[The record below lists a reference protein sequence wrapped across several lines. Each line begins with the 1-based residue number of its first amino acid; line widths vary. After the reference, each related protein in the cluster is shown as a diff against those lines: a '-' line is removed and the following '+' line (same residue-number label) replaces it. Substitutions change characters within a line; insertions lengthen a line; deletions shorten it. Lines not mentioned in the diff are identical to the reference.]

1 MDLVISYHDKHRRFI
16 EFIAKKNMKKKFIPY
31 SIILIFLIIFLIFY
45 KSLKDTNIY
54 TPETNINNNI
64 PVFSTELLL
73 SKNKITSTEIFELDK
88 FYLLNIWASW
98 CAPCRDEH
106 QLLMGLSKNNKLT
119 IIGINYKD
127 KEKNAKSFLAELGN
141 PYEKIIVDKN
151 GTNSI
156 EWGAFGVP
164 ETFII
169 YNNKII
175 KKYIGP
181 LNQELT
187 KEISNFIK

>member
-1 MDLVISYHDKHRRFI
+1 
-16 EFIAKKNMKKKFIPY
+16 MKKKLIPY
-31 SIILIFLIIFLIFY
+31 SIIFIFLIIFAVFY

-54 TPETNINNNI
+54 TPETNIKNDI
-64 PVFSTELLL
+64 PIFSTKLLFSNDKL
-73 SKNKITSTEIFELDK
+73 NTTEIFELDK

-98 CAPCRDEH
+98 CVPCRDEH
-106 QLLMGLSKNNKLT
+106 PILMSLSKNNKLT
-119 IIGINYKD
+119 IIGMNYKD
-127 KEKNAKSFLAELGN
+127 NKKNAKSFLDELGN
-141 PYEKIIVDKN
+141 PYEKTIVDKN

-181 LNQELT
+181 LNQELLS
-187 KEISNFIK
+187 EIKTIIK

>member
-1 MDLVISYHDKHRRFI
+1 
-16 EFIAKKNMKKKFIPY
+16 MKKKLVPY
-31 SIILIFLIIFLIFY
+31 SIILIFLIIFVIFY

-54 TPETNINNNI
+54 TPKVKINNDI
-64 PVFSTELLL
+64 PIFSAELLL
-73 SKNKITSTEIFELDK
+73 SNDKLSSTKIFELEK

-98 CAPCRDEH
+98 CVPCRDEH
-106 QLLMGLSKNNKLT
+106 SILMSLSKNDKLNV
-119 IIGINYKD
+119 IGMNYKD
-127 KEKNAKSFLAELGN
+127 NKKNAKTFLVELGN

-181 LNQELT
+181 LNQELMM
-187 KEISNFIK
+187 EIQKILK

>member
-1 MDLVISYHDKHRRFI
+1 MT
-16 EFIAKKNMKKKFIPY
+16 KKLAPY
-31 SIILIFLIIFLIFY
+31 LIILIFIIIFIVFF

-54 TPETNINNNI
+54 TPEVKINKNI
-64 PVFSTELLL
+64 PIFSAELLFSNNEL
-73 SKNKITSTEIFELDK
+73 SSTEIFELDK

-106 QLLMGLSKNNKLT
+106 PILMSLGKNNKLN
-119 IIGINYKD
+119 IIGMNYKD
-127 KEKNAKSFLAELGN
+127 NKENAKSFLVELGN
-141 PYEKIIVDKN
+141 PYKQIIIDKN

-169 YNNKII
+169 KNNKII
-175 KKYIGP
+175 KKFIGP
-181 LNQELT
+181 LNQELLI
-187 KEISNFIK
+187 EIQKILK

>member
-1 MDLVISYHDKHRRFI
+1 
-16 EFIAKKNMKKKFIPY
+16 MKKKLIPY
-31 SIILIFLIIFLIFY
+31 SIILIFLIIFVVFY

-54 TPETNINNNI
+54 TPEVKINNDI
-64 PVFSTELLL
+64 PIFSAKLLL
-73 SKNKITSTEIFELDK
+73 LNESSTSTEIFKSDQ

-106 QLLMGLSKNNKLT
+106 PILMSLSKNNKLT
-119 IIGINYKD
+119 IIGMNYKD
-127 KEKNAKSFLAELGN
+127 NKKNAKSFLDELGN

-181 LNQELT
+181 LNQEFFL
-187 KEISNFIK
+187 EIQNLIK

>member
-1 MDLVISYHDKHRRFI
+1 MKTKLIS
-16 EFIAKKNMKKKFIPY
+16 Y
-31 SIILIFLIIFLIFY
+31 SIIIIFLVIFGVFY
-45 KSLKDTNIY
+45 KSLKDTNVY
-54 TPETNINNNI
+54 TPEVNINIDI
-64 PVFSTELLL
+64 PIFSAELLL
-73 SKNKITSTEIFELDK
+73 LNKKLNSSEIFELNK

-98 CAPCRDEH
+98 CVPCRDEH
-106 QLLMGLSKNNKLT
+106 PILMSLSKNNKLT

-127 KEKNAKSFLAELGN
+127 SQKNAKNFLFELGN
-141 PYEKIIVDKN
+141 PYEQIIVDKN

-164 ETFII
+164 ENFII

-181 LNQELT
+181 LNQELMM
-187 KEISNFIK
+187 EIQNLIK

>member
-1 MDLVISYHDKHRRFI
+1 
-16 EFIAKKNMKKKFIPY
+16 MKKKFIPY

-88 FYLLNIWASW
+88 FYLINIWASW
-98 CAPCRDEH
+98 CVPCRDEH

>member
-1 MDLVISYHDKHRRFI
+1 MAISYHDKPRWFYK
-16 EFIAKKNMKKKFIPY
+16 FFTKKNMKKKLVPSLIV
-31 SIILIFLIIFLIFY
+31 LIFVVIFVVFY

-54 TPETNINNNI
+54 TPEVEINNDI
-64 PVFSTELLL
+64 PIFSAKLLFSNVEL
-73 SKNKITSTEIFELDK
+73 SSTEIFELDK

-106 QLLMGLSKNNKLT
+106 SILMNLSKNNKLT
-119 IIGINYKD
+119 VIGMNYKD
-127 KEKNAKSFLAELGN
+127 NKKNAKSFLIELGN
-141 PYEKIIVDKN
+141 PYKKIIVDKN

-181 LNQELT
+181 LNKQLLM
-187 KEISNFIK
+187 EIQKIIK

>member
-1 MDLVISYHDKHRRFI
+1 
-16 EFIAKKNMKKKFIPY
+16 MKKKLIPY
-31 SIILIFLIIFLIFY
+31 SIILIFLIIFIIFY

-54 TPETNINNNI
+54 TPETKINNDI
-64 PVFSTELLL
+64 PIFSADLLFL
-73 SKNKITSTEIFELDK
+73 NENSTSTEIFELDK

-98 CAPCRDEH
+98 CVPCRDEH
-106 QLLMGLSKNNKLT
+106 PLLMSLSQNDKLT

-127 KEKNAKSFLAELGN
+127 NKNNAKSFLAELGN
-141 PYEKIIVDKN
+141 PYKKIIVDKN

-181 LNQELT
+181 LNQVLFM
-187 KEISNFIK
+187 EIQKIIK

>member
-1 MDLVISYHDKHRRFI
+1 
-16 EFIAKKNMKKKFIPY
+16 MKKKLIPY
-31 SIILIFLIIFLIFY
+31 SIILIFLIIFAVFY
-45 KSLKDTNIY
+45 NSLKDTNIY
-54 TPETNINNNI
+54 TPEANIKNDI
-64 PVFSTELLL
+64 PIFSIELLF
-73 SKNKITSTEIFELDK
+73 SNDKKNTNEIFELDK

-98 CAPCRDEH
+98 CVPCRDEH
-106 QLLMGLSKNNKLT
+106 PILMSLSKNNKLT
-119 IIGINYKD
+119 IIGMNYKD
-127 KEKNAKSFLAELGN
+127 NKKNAKSFLDELGN

-151 GTNSI
+151 GINSI

-181 LNQELT
+181 LNSELLI
-187 KEISNFIK
+187 EIQKIIK

>member
-1 MDLVISYHDKHRRFI
+1 
-16 EFIAKKNMKKKFIPY
+16 MKKKLIPY
-31 SIILIFLIIFLIFY
+31 SIILFFLIIFAVFY

-54 TPETNINNNI
+54 TPATKINNDI
-64 PVFSTELLL
+64 PIFSADLMFLNEN
-73 SKNKITSTEIFELDK
+73 SISTEIFELDK

-98 CAPCRDEH
+98 CVPCRDEH
-106 QLLMGLSKNNKLT
+106 PILMSLSKNNKLT
-119 IIGINYKD
+119 IIGMNYKD
-127 KEKNAKSFLAELGN
+127 NKKNAKSFLDELGN
-141 PYEKIIVDKN
+141 PYKKILLDKN
-151 GTNSI
+151 GTYSI

-181 LNQELT
+181 LNNELLI
-187 KEISNFIK
+187 EIQKIIK

>member
-1 MDLVISYHDKHRRFI
+1 
-16 EFIAKKNMKKKFIPY
+16 MKQKLILY
-31 SIILIFLIIFLIFY
+31 SIILIFLIIFAVFY

-54 TPETNINNNI
+54 TPETKINNDI
-64 PVFSTELLL
+64 PIFSAEFLL
-73 SKNKITSTEIFELDK
+73 SNENSNSTEIFELDK

-98 CAPCRDEH
+98 CVPCRDEH
-106 QLLMGLSKNNKLT
+106 PILMSLSKNNKLT
-119 IIGINYKD
+119 IIGMNYKD
-127 KEKNAKSFLAELGN
+127 NKKNAKSFLDELGN
-141 PYEKIIVDKN
+141 PYKKILLDKN
-151 GTNSI
+151 GTYSI

-181 LNQELT
+181 LNNELLI
-187 KEISNFIK
+187 EIQKIIK

>member
-1 MDLVISYHDKHRRFI
+1 
-16 EFIAKKNMKKKFIPY
+16 MKKKLIPY
-31 SIILIFLIIFLIFY
+31 SIILIFLIIFVVFY

-54 TPETNINNNI
+54 TPEVKINNDI
-64 PVFSTELLL
+64 PIFSAELLL
-73 SKNKITSTEIFELDK
+73 LNENSTSTEIFKSDQ

-106 QLLMGLSKNNKLT
+106 PILMSLSKNNKLN
-119 IIGINYKD
+119 IIGMNYKD
-127 KEKNAKSFLAELGN
+127 NKENAKSFLVELGN
-141 PYEKIIVDKN
+141 PYKQIIIDKN

-169 YNNKII
+169 KNNKII
-175 KKYIGP
+175 KKFIGP
-181 LNQELT
+181 LNQELLI
-187 KEISNFIK
+187 EIQKILK

>member
-1 MDLVISYHDKHRRFI
+1 
-16 EFIAKKNMKKKFIPY
+16 MKKKLISY
-31 SIILIFLIIFLIFY
+31 SIILIFLIIIIVFY
-45 KSLKDTNIY
+45 KSLKDTSIY
-54 TPETNINNNI
+54 TPEMKINNDI
-64 PVFSTELLL
+64 PIFSAKLLL
-73 SKNKITSTEIFELDK
+73 LNENSTSTEIFKSDQ

-106 QLLMGLSKNNKLT
+106 PILMSLSKNNKLT
-119 IIGINYKD
+119 IIGMNYKD
-127 KEKNAKSFLAELGN
+127 NKKNAKSFLDELGN

-181 LNQELT
+181 LNQEFFL
-187 KEISNFIK
+187 EIQNLIK

>member
-1 MDLVISYHDKHRRFI
+1 MAYIVYLKKDMKNKSLPFFLVIVLSFI
-16 EFIAKKNMKKKFIPY
+16 FF
-31 SIILIFLIIFLIFY
+31 IFY
-45 KSLKDTNIY
+45 KGLQNTKIYEPKIKIGKD
-54 TPETNINNNI
+54 I
-64 PVFSTELLL
+64 PIFKAKTLNGD
-73 SKNKITSTEIFELDK
+73 NKINSINYFKRDK

-98 CAPCRDEH
+98 CVPCRDEH
-106 QLLMGLSKNNKLT
+106 QFLMSLSKNNKLT
-119 IIGINYKD
+119 IIGMNYKD
-127 KEKNAKSFLAELGN
+127 NKKNAKSFLDELGN

-181 LNQELT
+181 LNQELSL
-187 KEISNFIK
+187 EIKNLIK

>member
-1 MDLVISYHDKHRRFI
+1 
-16 EFIAKKNMKKKFIPY
+16 MKKKLIPY
-31 SIILIFLIIFLIFY
+31 SIILIFLIIFVVFY
-45 KSLKDTNIY
+45 ESLKDTNIY
-54 TPETNINNNI
+54 TPEVKINNDI
-64 PVFSTELLL
+64 PIFSAELLL
-73 SKNKITSTEIFELDK
+73 LNENSTSTEIFKSDQ

-106 QLLMGLSKNNKLT
+106 SILMSLSKNNKLT
-119 IIGINYKD
+119 IIGMNYKD
-127 KEKNAKSFLAELGN
+127 NKKNAKSFLDELGN

-181 LNQELT
+181 LNQVVFM
-187 KEISNFIK
+187 EIQKIIK

>member
-1 MDLVISYHDKHRRFI
+1 M
-16 EFIAKKNMKKKFIPY
+16 KNKLIPY
-31 SIILIFLIIFLIFY
+31 SIILIFLIIFVVFY

-54 TPETNINNNI
+54 TPETKINNNI
-64 PVFSTELLL
+64 PIFSADLLFL
-73 SKNKITSTEIFELDK
+73 DKNSISTEIFELDK

-98 CAPCRDEH
+98 CVPCRDEH
-106 QLLMGLSKNNKLT
+106 PILMSLSKNNKLT
-119 IIGINYKD
+119 IIGMNYKD
-127 KEKNAKSFLAELGN
+127 NKENAKSFLAELGS

-151 GTNSI
+151 GINSI
-156 EWGAFGVP
+156 EWGAYGVP

-181 LNQELT
+181 LNQELLI
-187 KEISNFIK
+187 EIQKIIK

>member
-1 MDLVISYHDKHRRFI
+1 MAISNHDKSGWFNKL
-16 EFIAKKNMKKKFIPY
+16 FTKKNMKNKLIPY
-31 SIILIFLIIFLIFY
+31 SIILIFLIIFAVFY

-54 TPETNINNNI
+54 TPETKINNDI
-64 PVFSTELLL
+64 PIFSAELLL
-73 SKNKITSTEIFELDK
+73 SNENSNSTEIFELDK

-98 CAPCRDEH
+98 CVPCRDEH
-106 QLLMGLSKNNKLT
+106 PILMSLSKNNKLI
-119 IIGINYKD
+119 IIGMNYKD
-127 KEKNAKSFLAELGN
+127 NIKNAKSFLDELGN
-141 PYEKIIVDKN
+141 PYEKIILDKN

-181 LNQELT
+181 LNNELLI
-187 KEISNFIK
+187 EIQKIIK

>member
-1 MDLVISYHDKHRRFI
+1 
-16 EFIAKKNMKKKFIPY
+16 MKKKLIPY
-31 SIILIFLIIFLIFY
+31 SIILIFLIIFIVFY

-54 TPETNINNNI
+54 TPEVKINNDI
-64 PVFSTELLL
+64 PIFSAKLLL
-73 SKNKITSTEIFELDK
+73 LNESSTSTEIFKSDQ

-106 QLLMGLSKNNKLT
+106 PILMSLSKNNKLT
-119 IIGINYKD
+119 IIGMNYKD
-127 KEKNAKSFLAELGN
+127 NKKNAKSFLDELGN

-181 LNQELT
+181 LNQEFFLEIQNLT
-187 KEISNFIK
+187 K

>member
-1 MDLVISYHDKHRRFI
+1 
-16 EFIAKKNMKKKFIPY
+16 MKKKLIPY
-31 SIILIFLIIFLIFY
+31 SIILIFLIIFVVFY

-54 TPETNINNNI
+54 TPEVKINNDI
-64 PVFSTELLL
+64 PIFSAELLL
-73 SKNKITSTEIFELDK
+73 LNENSTSTEIFKSDQ

-106 QLLMGLSKNNKLT
+106 SILMSLSKNNKLT
-119 IIGINYKD
+119 IIGMNYKD
-127 KEKNAKSFLAELGN
+127 NKKNAKSFLDELGN

-181 LNQELT
+181 LNQEFFL
-187 KEISNFIK
+187 EIQNLIK

>member
-1 MDLVISYHDKHRRFI
+1 MTKKLV
-16 EFIAKKNMKKKFIPY
+16 PY
-31 SIILIFLIIFLIFY
+31 LIILIFIIIFIVFF

-54 TPETNINNNI
+54 TPEVKINKNI
-64 PVFSTELLL
+64 PIFSAELLFSNNEL
-73 SKNKITSTEIFELDK
+73 SSTEIFEVDK

-106 QLLMGLSKNNKLT
+106 PILMSLGKNNKLN
-119 IIGINYKD
+119 IIGMNYKD
-127 KEKNAKSFLAELGN
+127 NKENAKSFLVELGN
-141 PYEKIIVDKN
+141 PYKQIIIDKN

-169 YNNKII
+169 KNNKII
-175 KKYIGP
+175 KKFIGP
-181 LNQELT
+181 LNQELLI
-187 KEISNFIK
+187 EIQKILK

>member
-1 MDLVISYHDKHRRFI
+1 
-16 EFIAKKNMKKKFIPY
+16 MKKKFIPY
-31 SIILIFLIIFLIFY
+31 SIILTFVIIFVVFY

-54 TPETNINNNI
+54 TPETKINNDI
-64 PVFSTELLL
+64 PIFSTELLL
-73 SKNKITSTEIFELDK
+73 SKNKLNSTEIFELDK

-98 CAPCRDEH
+98 CVPCRNEH
-106 QLLMGLSKNNKLT
+106 PLLMSLSQNDKLT

-127 KEKNAKSFLAELGN
+127 NKNNAKSFLAELGN

-151 GTNSI
+151 GINSI

-181 LNQELT
+181 LNQVVFM
-187 KEISNFIK
+187 EIQKIIK

>member
-1 MDLVISYHDKHRRFI
+1 
-16 EFIAKKNMKKKFIPY
+16 MKKKLTPY
-31 SIILIFLIIFLIFY
+31 LIILIFLITFVVFY
-45 KSLKDTNIY
+45 KSLKDSNIY
-54 TPETNINNNI
+54 TPEVKINNDI
-64 PVFSTELLL
+64 PIFSAKLLL
-73 SKNKITSTEIFELDK
+73 LNENSNSTEIFKSDQ

-106 QLLMGLSKNNKLT
+106 PILMSLSKNNKLT
-119 IIGINYKD
+119 IIGMNYKD
-127 KEKNAKSFLAELGN
+127 NKKNAKSFLDKLGN

-156 EWGAFGVP
+156 DWGAFGVP

-175 KKYIGP
+175 KKFIGP
-181 LNQELT
+181 LNNELLI
-187 KEISNFIK
+187 EIQKIIK

>member
-1 MDLVISYHDKHRRFI
+1 MTKKLV
-16 EFIAKKNMKKKFIPY
+16 PY
-31 SIILIFLIIFLIFY
+31 LIILIFIIFFIVFF

-54 TPETNINNNI
+54 TPELKINKNI
-64 PVFSTELLL
+64 PIFSAELLFSNNEL
-73 SKNKITSTEIFELDK
+73 SSTEIFEVDK

-106 QLLMGLSKNNKLT
+106 PILMSLGKNNKLN
-119 IIGINYKD
+119 IIGMNYKD
-127 KEKNAKSFLAELGN
+127 NKENAKSFLVELGN
-141 PYEKIIVDKN
+141 PYKQIIIDKN

-169 YNNKII
+169 KNNKII
-175 KKYIGP
+175 KKFIGP
-181 LNQELT
+181 LNQELMT
-187 KEISNFIK
+187 EILNILK

>member
-1 MDLVISYHDKHRRFI
+1 
-16 EFIAKKNMKKKFIPY
+16 MKKKLILY
-31 SIILIFLIIFLIFY
+31 SIIFLFLIIFAVFY

-54 TPETNINNNI
+54 TPEAIINNNI
-64 PVFSTELLL
+64 PIFSTKLLVSNDKL
-73 SKNKITSTEIFELDK
+73 SSTEIFELDK

-98 CAPCRDEH
+98 CVQCRDEH
-106 QLLMGLSKNNKLT
+106 QFLMSLSKNNKLT
-119 IIGINYKD
+119 IIGMNYKD
-127 KEKNAKSFLAELGN
+127 NEKNAKSFLGELGN
-141 PYEKIIVDKN
+141 PYKKIIIDKN

-181 LNQELT
+181 LNQALMM
-187 KEISNFIK
+187 EIENLIK

>member
-1 MDLVISYHDKHRRFI
+1 
-16 EFIAKKNMKKKFIPY
+16 
-31 SIILIFLIIFLIFY
+31 
-45 KSLKDTNIY
+45 
-54 TPETNINNNI
+54 
-64 PVFSTELLL
+64 
-73 SKNKITSTEIFELDK
+73 
-88 FYLLNIWASW
+88 
-98 CAPCRDEH
+98 
-106 QLLMGLSKNNKLT
+106 MGLSKNNKLT

>member
-1 MDLVISYHDKHRRFI
+1 
-16 EFIAKKNMKKKFIPY
+16 MKKKLIPY
-31 SIILIFLIIFLIFY
+31 SIILIFLVIFAVFY

-54 TPETNINNNI
+54 TPEAKINNDI
-64 PVFSTELLL
+64 PIFSADLLFL
-73 SKNKITSTEIFELDK
+73 QENLNSNEIFKLGE

-106 QLLMGLSKNNKLT
+106 PILMSLSKNNKLN
-119 IIGINYKD
+119 IIGMNYKD
-127 KEKNAKSFLAELGN
+127 SKKNAKSFLDELGN

-181 LNQELT
+181 LNQELFLEIQNLT
-187 KEISNFIK
+187 K

>member
-1 MDLVISYHDKHRRFI
+1 
-16 EFIAKKNMKKKFIPY
+16 MKKKLIPY
-31 SIILIFLIIFLIFY
+31 SIILIFLFIFAVFY

-54 TPETNINNNI
+54 TPETKIKNDI
-64 PVFSTELLL
+64 PIFLADFLHLNENS
-73 SKNKITSTEIFELDK
+73 TSTEIFELDK

-98 CAPCRDEH
+98 CIPCRDEH
-106 QLLMGLSKNNKLT
+106 PILMSLSKNNKLT
-119 IIGINYKD
+119 VIGMNYKD
-127 KEKNAKSFLAELGN
+127 NKKNAKSFLNELGN

-151 GTNSI
+151 GTISI

-181 LNQELT
+181 LNQEFFL
-187 KEISNFIK
+187 EIQNLIK

>member
-1 MDLVISYHDKHRRFI
+1 
-16 EFIAKKNMKKKFIPY
+16 MKKKLIPY
-31 SIILIFLIIFLIFY
+31 SIILIFLIIFVVFY

-54 TPETNINNNI
+54 TPEVKINNDI
-64 PVFSTELLL
+64 PIFSAELLL
-73 SKNKITSTEIFELDK
+73 LNENSTSTEIFKSDQ

-106 QLLMGLSKNNKLT
+106 SILMSLSKNNKLT
-119 IIGINYKD
+119 IIGMNYKD
-127 KEKNAKSFLAELGN
+127 NKKNAKSFLDELGN

-181 LNQELT
+181 LNQEYFL
-187 KEISNFIK
+187 EIQNLIK